1 MIHQIDD
8 ANRLADYSFVDR
20 SWRGYDLRAAA
31 PRFLLAFALST
42 ILLAGRWSF
51 DNYTAAIVPYVIVI
65 VLWPGLLAA
74 PIYRAITYTYR
85 ITDRALLVDRGFLNP
100 PEPVIDF
107 KEVAGVETG
116 ANWLERRFGVGWV
129 IVSRSDGRNWKLKGL
144 RHPAEFEADLIHAM
158 HGFPS
163 KMRNAKVGM
172 QDG

>member
-51 DNYTAAIVPYVIVI
+51 DDYTAAIVPYVIVL

-74 PIYRAITYTYR
+74 PLYRAITYTYR
-85 ITDRALLVDRGFLNP
+85 ITDRALFVDRGFLNP
-100 PEPVIDF
+100 PQPVVSF
-107 KEVAGVETG
+107 KEIAGVEHG
-116 ANWLERRFGVGWV
+116 ANWLGRWLGVGWV
-129 IVSRSDGRNWKLKGL
+129 TVHCADGRSWKLSGL
-144 RHPAEFEADLIHAM
+144 RHPAEFAADLNHAIHGLPCKGKSLA
-158 HGFPS
+158 
-163 KMRNAKVGM
+163 
-172 QDG
+172 